1 MVLGELYLPL
11 SLRGD
16 EGNTGGHQK
25 KRGVRKLLEQEK
37 AIDARARKKHRC
49 P

>member
-1 MVLGELYLPL
+1 MREILVA
-11 SLRGD
+11 
-16 EGNTGGHQK
+16 TKK